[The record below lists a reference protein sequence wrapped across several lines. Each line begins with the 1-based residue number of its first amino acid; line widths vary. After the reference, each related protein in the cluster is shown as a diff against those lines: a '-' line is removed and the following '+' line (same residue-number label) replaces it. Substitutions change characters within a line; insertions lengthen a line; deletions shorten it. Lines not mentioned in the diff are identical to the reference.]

1 MSLLTL
7 NEVAVELG
15 VSRRKVNKIIERG
28 HLAVV
33 RLGHRTVRV
42 RPADLAK
49 ALEKLTERAR

>member
-1 MSLLTL
+1 MNLLTL
-7 NEVAVELG
+7 DQAATELG
-15 VSRRKVNKIIERG
+15 VGRTKLGQLINRR